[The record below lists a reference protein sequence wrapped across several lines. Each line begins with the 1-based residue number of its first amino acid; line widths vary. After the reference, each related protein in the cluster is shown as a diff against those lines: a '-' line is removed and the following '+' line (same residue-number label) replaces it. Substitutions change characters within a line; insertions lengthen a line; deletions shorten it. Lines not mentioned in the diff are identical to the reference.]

1 MILDQ
6 IHPPGITVQP
16 FEGDAPWPVHMNGVT
31 FWFTFQAM
39 KIEPGNVQI
48 FQPFRFVQRCQ
59 PDPASLDQIRR
70 YTALIVLKE

>member
-1 MILDQ
+1 
-6 IHPPGITVQP
+6 
-16 FEGDAPWPVHMNGVT
+16 
-31 FWFTFQAM
+31 M

-48 FQPFRFVQRCQ
+48 FQPFRFVQRRQ